1 MAATTKSPYTPLLKS
16 LKTHG
21 RENMAG
27 QYIGEDYGTDE
38 YRIWYEDGATLP
50 PVLAKVVDPH
60 QPATA
65 AEWIITKEIFAFIG
79 IAKKARAPH
88 VRFTADGLAFGGHH
102 DEVAGKNH
110 APLPVTVSGVG
121 LDPGF
126 LLETLSYL
134 LQGKKQGTLTVWL
147 STEDGL
153 GPWYISNHER
163 HAVIMPV
170 KIHD

>member
-1 MAATTKSPYTPLLKS
+1 MATTTKSPYTPLLKS
-16 LKTHG
+16 LKRHG
-21 RENMAG
+21 WENMAG
-27 QYIGEDYGTDE
+27 QYIGEDYGTDA

-50 PVLAKVVDPH
+50 DKLQRYA
-60 QPATA
+60 QPMPDSA
-65 AEWIITKEIFAFIG
+65 AEWTITKEIFAFIG
-79 IAKKARAPH
+79 IAKKARAHH

-102 DEVAGKNH
+102 DEVAGTNH

-147 STEDGL
+147 GTEDGL
-153 GPWYISNHER
+153 GPWYISNHVR

>member
-1 MAATTKSPYTPLLKS
+1 MTTTTKSPYTPLLKS
-16 LKTHG
+16 LKRYG
-21 RENMAG
+21 REDMTD
-27 QYIGEDYGTDE
+27 QYIGKDYGTDA

-65 AEWIITKEIFAFIG
+65 AEWTITKEIFAFIG
-79 IAKKARAPH
+79 IAKKARAHH

-126 LLETLSYL
+126 LLETLRYL